1 MNAPDLDAA
10 EVALHELRNA
20 ISVFEYLNGVDVN
33 GRLLAAYRGVYHE
46 YNLFQETVKEVYNVN
61 TYPATMWRTFMGQ
74 FMTRLASWVGN
85 WVWDRLNELETLW
98 TTVQGSAPDQT
109 TYIQARSILA
119 HVRLLKEQLAEVVQF
134 DPSQFVFM

>member
-20 ISVFEYLNGVDVN
+20 ISVFEYLNGVNVN
-33 GRLLAAYRGVYHE
+33 GRLLAAYQGVYHE

-74 FMTRLASWVGN
+74 FMTWLASWVGN
-85 WVWDRLNELETLW
+85 WVWDRLNKLETLW
-98 TTVQGSAPDQT
+98 TTVQGSAPD
-109 TYIQARSILA
+109 
-119 HVRLLKEQLAEVVQF
+119 
-134 DPSQFVFM
+134 